1 MNLQGFID
9 GYLNL
14 MRDAETTMRIGEA
27 LEQLKDLP
35 KDANIKISMEWVEP
49 YKEYYD
55 TFSDKEYA
63 ENRKH
68 EYDNVQM
75 YFDGTF
81 DSDRGDYA
89 NMYLGYTE
97 TPTIFKVEDLIDL
110 LNKAKQQ
117 GIMEGYK
124 GGIFRINDR
133 TLLTIA
139 RYGFSEGIRPTS
151 FELLNDEVVMHTTYK
166 D

>member
-1 MNLQGFID
+1 MNLQGFIN
-9 GYLNL
+9 GYLDA
-14 MRDAETTMRIGEA
+14 MRNAETTLRIGEA
-27 LEQLKDLP
+27 LEQLEQLP
-35 KDANIKISMEWVEP
+35 KDLLIKISMEWVEP
-49 YKEYYD
+49 YKES
-55 TFSDKEYA
+55 FSDYSDREYA
-63 ENRKH
+63 ENRMH

-89 NMYLGYTE
+89 NMYLGYIE
-97 TPTIFKVEDLIDL
+97 TPTIFKVQDLIDL

-139 RYGFSEGIRPTS
+139 RYGFSEGIRPVC
-151 FELLNDEVVMHTTYK
+151 FELKDNEVLLRTTYR